1 MTCGYGKAD
10 TAPRNGIARAKLTVD
25 TERLTA
31 IVQAESAETAQL
43 TQDLGEFE
51 GMDSD
56 GESGTWTKIY
66 SRNHV
71 HFRAPGEHDLGA
83 LAFEGW

>member
-1 MTCGYGKAD
+1 M
-10 TAPRNGIARAKLTVD
+10 KLTLGHQKNLQLWS
-25 TERLTA
+25 RLRA
-31 IVQAESAETAQL
+31 RRQPGLRRI
-43 TQDLGEFE
+43 LGEFE

-56 GESGTWTKIY
+56 GESETWTKIY
-66 SRNHV
+66 SRDHV